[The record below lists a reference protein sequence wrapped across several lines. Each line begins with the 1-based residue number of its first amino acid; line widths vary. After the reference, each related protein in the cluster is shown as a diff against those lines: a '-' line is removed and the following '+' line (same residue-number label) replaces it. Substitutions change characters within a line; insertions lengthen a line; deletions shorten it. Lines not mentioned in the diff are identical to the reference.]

1 MDELDALVG
10 EYPGDLYGA
19 KQRLREIE
27 FAFRG
32 LPGVT
37 LYFDEK
43 VGNAIEF
50 LGIWRSAQRW
60 RKWGED
66 YRRLH
71 AIVLASLSQM
81 RSVIEQHFRDPL
93 AAEPQTQD
101 GAWTARPVSP
111 SQGPRQ
117 E

>member
-10 EYPGDLYGA
+10 EYPGELYGA
-19 KQRLREIE
+19 KQRLGEIE

-37 LYFDEK
+37 SYFDEK
-43 VGNAIEF
+43 VGKAIEF
-50 LGIWRSAQRW
+50 LGIWRSALRW

-66 YRRLH
+66 YRPLH

-81 RSVIEQHFRDPL
+81 RSVIEQHFRDTL
-93 AAEPQTQD
+93 AAEPQAQD
-101 GAWTARPVSP
+101 GALTARPASP
-111 SQGPRQ
+111 SRGPGQ